1 MKKKQKAIKLIVTLV
16 VLVVLVAGYAAMN
29 IFVNDEDENQE
40 EENTSFTVNTVEED
54 SINKI
59 SYTKDGNEIVLMS
72 DENGEW
78 YTPNDENC
86 PVDSYTV
93 GNMKSALKE
102 ISSTRKIEPEDVDEE
117 EFGFTDPSK
126 IITFTL
132 TDGTEYTYTLGI
144 LNDVVDK
151 YYFRMNEEESVY
163 LIDSTLYN
171 NFDYDLLGIAEV
183 EEFPSLGNQDIANL
197 TMTVDGKTWYF
208 EDAKDAA
215 HKKNEDEVPTCVWK
229 YGTDENKLSK
239 MDTDTSDEFISAVI
253 SLSNSECVSYNMTK
267 KEQKKYGLDDPYLTL
282 TVNYTEMESAE
293 SDSEDAE
300 DTSEDGTEEENE
312 EVADAKIIDRSYT
325 LYVGDTDEE
334 TGEYYV
340 NIKGTKGIYT
350 MNVSKI
356 EALLAAIE

>member
-1 MKKKQKAIKLIVTLV
+1 MKKRQKAIKLIVTLL
-16 VLVVLVAGYAAMN
+16 VLVVLVVGYAAMN
-29 IFVNDEDENQE
+29 IFFKE
-40 EENTSFTVNTVEED
+40 EEDTTEEDTSFTVNTEEED

-59 SYTKDGNEIVLMS
+59 TYTKDGTEIVLMS
-72 DENGEW
+72 DEDGEW
-78 YTPNDENC
+78 YTTNDENC

-102 ISSTRKIEPEDVDEE
+102 ITSTREIAPEDVDEE
-117 EFGFTDPSK
+117 EFGFTDPSR

-132 TDGTEYTYTLGI
+132 TDGTEYTYTLGV

-171 NFDYDLLGIAEV
+171 NFDYDLLGLAEV

-215 HKKNEDEVPTCVWK
+215 HKKNEDEIPTCVWK
-229 YGTDENKLSK
+229 YGTDANKLSK
-239 MDTDTSDEFISAVI
+239 MDTDTSDDFITAVI
-253 SLSNSECVSYNMTK
+253 GLSNSECVSYNMTK

-293 SDSEDAE
+293 SDSED
-300 DTSEDGTEEENE
+300 TSEDDTEEETE
-312 EVADAKIIDRSYT
+312 EVADAEIIDKSYT
-325 LYVGDTDEE
+325 LYVGGTDKES
-334 TGEYYV
+334 GEYYV

-356 EALLAAIE
+356 ESLLAAIQ